1 MIRRQAIA
9 RTTTATDPCTLLA
22 QAQNALN
29 LLLMGQLPAEIET
42 PQLGRVQ
49 FSRANIGDL
58 QRYIDTLTVQCNQA
72 QGICG
77 GGRKPISFEA
87 WP

>member
-1 MIRRQAIA
+1 VIVRQAIT
-9 RTTTATDPCTLLA
+9 RTTTPTDPCTLLA
-22 QAQNALN
+22 QAQNALG
-29 LLLMGQLPAEIET
+29 LLLSGQLPAEIET

-72 QGICG
+72 NGIYG
-77 GGRKPISFEA
+77 GGRKPFSFEA